1 MMEVGVIAGPFESTT
16 SGGKYAKMYDY
27 APGMPKEL
35 NVAGPLIPFSPRLPP
50 APSAWL
56 DPQRDTTYL
65 GDVLGYHPYAPWHA
79 LNIRP
84 FFSTIQS

>member
-1 MMEVGVIAGPFESTT
+1 MMEVGVIAGPFESTI

-35 NVAGPLIPFSPRLPP
+35 NVAGPLYHL
-50 APSAWL
+50 APVFHL
-56 DPQRDTTYL
+56 LRVLGLIRKNTTYL